1 MELTTGMAFR
11 CMEPPRHIYVPLFDL
26 NADSDEMLQVN
37 FTTLRESCVDDV
49 CILEP
54 VDYRELTHATTVA
67 YSRAMLGRKS
77 AFTRAIQAG
86 HFIQLENLPEATWQR
101 IVEGGHHSE
110 ELPRAKKR
118 LLPLL

>member
-1 MELTTGMAFR
+1 MQLTSGMAFR
-11 CMEPPRHIYVPLFDL
+11 CMEPPRHIYVPLFDPKV
-26 NADSDEMLQVN
+26 DSDEMLLVN

-49 CILEP
+49 CILQP

-67 YSRAMLGRKS
+67 YSRSLVGKKS
-77 AFTRAIQAG
+77 AFIRAFQAG
-86 HFIQLENLPEATWQR
+86 HFIQLENLPDTTWQR
-101 IVEGGHHSE
+101 IVEGGHRSE